1 MWWERSSRIAR
12 RSSCGRSHQAADFRI
27 GIKAARVADGLP
39 RLSWRPS
46 KRERSARV
54 TSGPKLVTPVRP
66 HPPIGCFAS
75 SSVTSS
81 RDIQARGRPLTGSP
95 RRTRQDP
102 TLLPT
107 NHVRVANAS
116 SPPAT
121 TLHCCKL
128 RRLDI
133 ANRPVGHST
142 RTDPSVSADSGPFS
156 VTLYTVAPIPE
167 GLVRGGSMVNRIAR
181 SFLIGT
187 MAFVLLAL
195 TPLSAQASQGLT
207 HVEHPNVLVTIDPEA
222 SSQNEVTIAAFPS
235 DRNILVA
242 TARDTRQA
250 SGFSWAGY
258 YRSTDGGDTWQNALV
273 PGFPGDTSP
282 EGLSSPVN
290 EAGWKIGS
298 DTAITPDH
306 AGRVYLAWLSF
317 GPTTTEFAGW
327 LVLTRY
333 SNFGATY
340 DFTSV
345 VFAGHDTP
353 SDKLGGPGNSR
364 VTDKEWIAVD
374 DTGGTCDGNVY
385 IPWAFFEGSHGTK
398 IVLQRSSDGGLSWTP
413 IISLSHSPNSQNQG
427 ATVAVGPGGEV
438 YVAWEDFHKDQILF
452 TRSLDCGQTFDVE
465 QGIASIVPVP
475 EPLPGSAYRLDSF
488 PRMAVSQTTGS
499 IFMTWADY
507 RSGDADV
514 LLARSTGGGAAFLGD
529 YNGIASNAAGAHPIW
544 ADNRNVSINA
554 LRDQDIYTATIS

>member
-54 TSGPKLVTPVRP
+54 TYRSKLVTPVSTQ
-66 HPPIGCFAS
+66 PPIGCCAS

-81 RDIQARGRPLTGSP
+81 RDIQARGRPLTGST

-107 NHVRVANAS
+107 NHVRVANA
-116 SPPAT
+116 PVTAGDHI
-121 TLHCCKL
+121 TLLQVKAPRYCQ
-128 RRLDI
+128 
-133 ANRPVGHST
+133 ST
-142 RTDPSVSADSGPFS
+142 GRSQYPDGPICLCRFRAVS

-167 GLVRGGSMVNRIAR
+167 GLVRGGSMMNRIAR

-195 TPLSAQASQGLT
+195 TPLSVQASQGLT
-207 HVEHPNVLVTIDPEA
+207 RVEHPNVLVTIDPEA

-235 DRNILVA
+235 DRNVLVA

-282 EGLSSPVN
+282 EGLASPVHD
-290 EAGWKIGS
+290 AGWKIGS
-298 DTAITPDH
+298 DPVITADRD
-306 AGRVYLAWLSF
+306 GRVYLAWLSF

-385 IPWAFFEGSHGTK
+385 IPWALFEGSHGTK
-398 IVLQRSSDGGLSWTP
+398 LSLQRSTDGGLTWTP
-413 IISLSHSPNSQNQG
+413 ILSLSHSPNAQNQG

-438 YVAWEDFHKDQILF
+438 YVAWEEFHKDQILPAMTTF
-452 TRSLDCGQTFDVE
+452 RGRVDVSFYDSRNDPEGKLLDIYYAQSNDDGLTF
-465 QGIASIVPVP
+465 
-475 EPLPGSAYRLDSF
+475 LPNVR
-488 PRMAVSQTTGS
+488 VT
-499 IFMTWADY
+499 
-507 RSGDADV
+507 DAAFDPNLGV
-514 LLARSTGGGAAFLGD
+514 TGGGAAFLGD

-544 ADNRNVSINA
+544 ADNRNVSINS

>member
-1 MWWERSSRIAR
+1 MNRIVLWVL
-12 RSSCGRSHQAADFRI
+12 AAAFAFALL
-27 GIKAARVADGLP
+27 AATPA
-39 RLSWRPS
+39 
-46 KRERSARV
+46 SAR
-54 TSGPKLVTPVRP
+54 
-66 HPPIGCFAS
+66 A
-75 SSVTSS
+75 
-81 RDIQARGRPLTGSP
+81 
-95 RRTRQDP
+95 
-102 TLLPT
+102 
-107 NHVRVANAS
+107 
-116 SPPAT
+116 
-121 TLHCCKL
+121 
-128 RRLDI
+128 
-133 ANRPVGHST
+133 
-142 RTDPSVSADSGPFS
+142 
-156 VTLYTVAPIPE
+156 
-167 GLVRGGSMVNRIAR
+167 GGA
-181 SFLIGT
+181 
-187 MAFVLLAL
+187 
-195 TPLSAQASQGLT
+195 LT
-207 HVEHPNVLVTIDPEA
+207 HVEHPNVLVTIDAEA
-222 SSQNEVTIAAFPS
+222 RSQNEVTIAAFP
-235 DRNILVA
+235 NNPGVLVA
-242 TARDTRQA
+242 TARDTRQS

-258 YRSTDGGDTWQNALV
+258 YRSTDGGKTWTNALV

-282 EGLSSPVN
+282 EGLASPVHD
-290 EAGWKIGS
+290 AGWKIGS
-298 DTAITPDH
+298 DPVITADRD
-306 AGRVYLAWLSF
+306 GRVYLAWLSF

-398 IVLQRSSDGGLSWTP
+398 IVLQRSTDGGLSWTP
-413 IISLSHSPNSQNQG
+413 ILSLSHSPNSQNQG

-438 YVAWEDFHKDQILF
+438 HVAWEDFHKDQILF